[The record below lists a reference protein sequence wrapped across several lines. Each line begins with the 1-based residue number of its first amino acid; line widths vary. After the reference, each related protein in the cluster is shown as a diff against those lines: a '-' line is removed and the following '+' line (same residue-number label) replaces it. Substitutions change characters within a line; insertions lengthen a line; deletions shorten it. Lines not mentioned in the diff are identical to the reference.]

1 LIRNSRSSKKRADTG
16 DSESALLVKLINK
29 DIERLKYSYKT
40 GKNMPKE
47 RIPKEY
53 VVKYGVENL
62 WKLNLSSFWRMIYTV
77 RGSKVEVISI
87 LLEVLDHK
95 KYGRKFGYKTS

>member
-1 LIRNSRSSKKRADTG
+1 
-16 DSESALLVKLINK
+16 
-29 DIERLKYSYKT
+29 
-40 GKNMPKE
+40 MPKE